1 MENSNSPARFT
12 GTAIA
17 LHWIMAVLFIFM
29 IGLGLYMADL
39 PNTDPN
45 RFALFQL
52 HKSIGITIL
61 ALVIIRMLWRALHTV
76 PALPAHM
83 SGFERFMSHV
93 TAYGL
98 YAALILMPLT
108 GWAIVETSKY
118 NLPTVIFNFLTLPR
132 LTFISESPSKEI
144 IHEASENIHSL
155 IAWIAIGLI
164 SLHFLGAMKH
174 QFINR
179 DDVLKRMLPN
189 FRGNKK

>member
-1 MENSNSPARFT
+1 MDNSNSPARFT

-76 PALPAHM
+76 PTLPAHM
-83 SGFERFMSHV
+83 NGFERFMSHV

>member
-76 PALPAHM
+76 PTLPAHM
-83 SGFERFMSHV
+83 NGFERFMSHV